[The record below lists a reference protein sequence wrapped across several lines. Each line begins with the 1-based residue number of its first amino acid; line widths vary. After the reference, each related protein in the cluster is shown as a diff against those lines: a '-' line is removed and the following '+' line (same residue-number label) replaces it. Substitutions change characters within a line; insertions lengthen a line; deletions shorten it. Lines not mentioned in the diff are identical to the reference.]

1 VAVTVDPGF
10 WALQELAMED
20 LEEDCIWLRADA
32 WLTAGDGQPV
42 KVQTRKFC
50 RAGVFLEVSWPVPE
64 NRVEVVFPDPTAR
77 GGGRR
82 IGGTVTR
89 RAHDGIWVQFNNQLR
104 SSSEILMRSGLSQRT
119 RPLHSPPAAVSFS
132 R

>member
-1 VAVTVDPGF
+1 
-10 WALQELAMED
+10 MED
-20 LEEDCIWLRADA
+20 LEEECIWLRADA
-32 WLTAGDGQPV
+32 WLTWGDSRPM

-50 RAGVFLEVSWPVPE
+50 RGGVFLEVSGPVPHD
-64 NRVEVVFPDPTAR
+64 RVEVVFPDPTAR

-89 RAHDGIWVQFNNQLR
+89 RVHDGIWVQFNDQLR
-104 SSSEILMRSGLSQRT
+104 SSSEILMRTGLSSPS
-119 RPLHSPPAAVSFS
+119 RPLHAPAAAVSFS